1 VVGMSTAAGGDALK
15 DESLTISV
23 EKKYSDEAKGTV
35 LKQTPRSRLEVPE
48 GTTVQIIVAPPFPRI
63 SSVRGSGVRATG

>member
-1 VVGMSTAAGGDALK
+1 MSTAGGDALK
-15 DESLTISV
+15 DEALTISV

-48 GTTVQIIVAPPFPRI
+48 GTTVHLP
-63 SSVRGSGVRATG
+63 GSGAEHTRQAT